1 MPQRKLK
8 MILFHFLFLVF
19 FFKVVPYF
27 GEGCGEG
34 VVVVSF
40 VVGVCYLVLVFI
52 HFMIMHSR

>member
-8 MILFHFLFLVF
+8 MILFHILVLVF
-19 FFKVVPYF
+19 FKLYRI
-27 GEGCGEG
+27 EGCGEG